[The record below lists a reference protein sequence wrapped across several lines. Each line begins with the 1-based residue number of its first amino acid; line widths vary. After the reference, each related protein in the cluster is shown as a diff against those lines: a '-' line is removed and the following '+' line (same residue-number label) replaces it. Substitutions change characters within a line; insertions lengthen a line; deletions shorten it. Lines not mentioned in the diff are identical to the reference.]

1 MHALQTGLAGYFDYP
16 QRFRPPI
23 LAYASSI
30 LGKTIT
36 FVLPP
41 ACKVLDCL
49 RKRYYIVRAMPHK
62 YLLKEFEEFARS
74 AAEPSAMMQRVS
86 QRIHMHIP
94 RYNWV
99 GFYLVD
105 PKDPSILVLGPH
117 TGSFTP
123 KPKISW
129 SEGLCGSAAASR
141 RIVVSDN
148 VAEDPRYIQASD
160 LVKSQ
165 ISAPVL
171 VGAKVMGVFNVES
184 YFMATFK
191 HALERDFVEGCAR
204 IVAKCFART
213 LSPDFVNV

>member
-1 MHALQTGLAGYFDYP
+1 LGKLLPWYFYLHAKFW
-16 QRFRPPI
+16 I
-23 LAYASSI
+23 AYARRTTLS
-30 LGKTIT
+30 
-36 FVLPP
+36 
-41 ACKVLDCL
+41 
-49 RKRYYIVRAMPHK
+49 RAMPHK

-86 QRIHMHIP
+86 QRIHAHIP

-105 PKDPSILVLGPH
+105 PRDPAMLVLGPH

-123 KPKISW
+123 NPKISW
-129 SEGLCGSAAASR
+129 SEGLCGSAASGR

-184 YFMATFK
+184 YFMSTFK
-191 HALERDFVEGCAR
+191 PALERDFVEGCTR

-213 LSPDFVNV
+213 LSPDLVNV